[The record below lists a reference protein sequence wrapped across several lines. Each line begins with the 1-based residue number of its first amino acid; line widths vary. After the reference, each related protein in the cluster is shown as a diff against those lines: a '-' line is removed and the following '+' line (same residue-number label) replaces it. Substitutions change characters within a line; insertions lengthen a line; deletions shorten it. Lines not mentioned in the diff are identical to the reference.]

1 MFQGNSLPSFCSLIL
16 LMNST
21 TLRKIGTPFFLAF
34 AKKPKRWT
42 QESFHGQFL
51 STANTPRRKSFR
63 RCCNVP
69 SDAFLHERSDF
80 KALVATVAD
89 SEKIN
94 DPALVEKDYWIM
106 HAVFGLKHLGLT
118 FELKG
123 GTSLSKGFGII
134 QRFSE
139 DIDIRIEPFDGL
151 QVDTNPN
158 HAKPQHIDSR
168 RQFYEKLR
176 DKIKIPGITA
186 VERDTTYDDETLRN
200 AGLRLSYDTPFGSI
214 AGLKDGILLEVGFD
228 QTTPNRAV
236 TISSW
241 VVQFADARKLQYTG
255 NRALHIPCYNPEYTF
270 VEKVQAVVR
279 KYGQFKLT
287 GKVPT
292 NFLRHY
298 YDIHQLLDVEAVQQ
312 FIGTP
317 KYLEHK
323 KKRFKSLDHDVAK
336 SGAFTIEDE
345 NIRKRFEA
353 EYSKTA
359 PLYYRGQIPFGTIL
373 ARIERDLVRL

>member
-1 MFQGNSLPSFCSLIL
+1 MPDS
-16 LMNST
+16 
-21 TLRKIGTPFFLAF
+21 
-34 AKKPKRWT
+34 
-42 QESFHGQFL
+42 
-51 STANTPRRKSFR
+51 
-63 RCCNVP
+63 
-69 SDAFLHERSDF
+69 FLHERRDF
-80 KALVATVAD
+80 KALVTTVAD
-89 SEKIN
+89 REKIN

-106 HAVFGLKHLGLT
+106 HVVFGLKQLGLT

-134 QRFSE
+134 HRFSE
-139 DIDIRIEPFDGL
+139 DIDIRIEPFEGL

-158 HAKPQHIDSR
+158 HDKPQHIESR

-176 DKIKIPGITA
+176 DKIKISGITT

-200 AGLRLSYDTPFGSI
+200 AGLRLSYKTHFGSI
-214 AGLKDGILLEVGFD
+214 PGLKDGILLEVGFD

-241 VVQFADARKLQYTG
+241 VVQFADTRQLQYTD
-255 NRALHIPCYNPEYTF
+255 NRALDIRCYNPEYTF

-279 KYGQFKLT
+279 KYGQFKIT
-287 GKVPT
+287 RKTPT

-298 YDIHQLLDVEAVQQ
+298 YDIHQLLDVEAVQK

-317 KYLEHK
+317 EYLEHK
-323 KKRFKSLDHDVAK
+323 KKRFKSLDQNVAK

-345 NIRKRFEA
+345 NVRKQFEV

-359 PLYYRGQIPFGTIL
+359 SLYYRGQIPFDKIL
-373 ARIERDLVRL
+373 ARIQQDLVRL

>member
-1 MFQGNSLPSFCSLIL
+1 MPPE
-16 LMNST
+16 T
-21 TLRKIGTPFFLAF
+21 
-34 AKKPKRWT
+34 
-42 QESFHGQFL
+42 
-51 STANTPRRKSFR
+51 
-63 RCCNVP
+63 
-69 SDAFLHERSDF
+69 FLHERSDF
-80 KALVATVAD
+80 KALVETVAD

-106 HAVFGLKHLGLT
+106 HTVFGLKQLGLT

-158 HAKPQHIDSR
+158 HERPTHIESR
-168 RQFYEKLR
+168 RVFYEKLR
-176 DKIKIPGITA
+176 DKIKIPGITT

-200 AGLRLSYDTPFGSI
+200 AGLRLSYETHFGSI
-214 AGLKDGILLEVGFD
+214 AALKDGILLEVGFD
-228 QTTPNRAV
+228 QTAPNRSV

-241 VVQFADARKLQYTG
+241 IVQFAEAKKLQYPD
-255 NRALHIPCYNPEYTF
+255 NRALDIPCYNPEYTF

-279 KYGQFKLT
+279 KYGQFKGT
-287 GKVPT
+287 GKIPP

-298 YDIHQLLDVEAVQQ
+298 YDIHQLLDVDAVQK

-317 KYLEHK
+317 EYSEHK
-323 KKRFKSLDHDVAK
+323 KKRFKSLDQNVEK
-336 SGAFTIEDE
+336 SGAFTIEEE
-345 NIRKRFEA
+345 NIRKQFET

-359 PLYYRGQIPFGTIL
+359 PLYYRGQIPFDTIL
-373 ARIERDLVRL
+373 ARIQKDLARL